1 MWFIKLSQT
10 IPSDLI
16 YQAYKLCSTGE
27 DGFDL
32 SYECLT
38 SKRAKDAL
46 AKQVAASSE
55 FAKSLQ
61 QPEIVGEEDDDE
73 LDEDNSDVVVYD
85 ETDSSRT
92 INEEVEALILQKP
105 GDPIMDQLGSD
116 LDDGDVHAV
125 GTHGEVYRT

>member
-61 QPEIVGEEDDDE
+61 WPEIVGEEDDDE
-73 LDEDNSDVVVYD
+73 L
-85 ETDSSRT
+85 
-92 INEEVEALILQKP
+92 
-105 GDPIMDQLGSD
+105 GSD
-116 LDDGDVHAV
+116 LDDGDVHVV
-125 GTHGEVYRT
+125 GTHMEKYTGHEFSPRRATDWWMEWDAESHM